1 MRIVLDTNVLISAL
15 LFGGNPREILDRVI
29 RGEAILCISEPILT
43 ELGNVLQ
50 RSKFGFPHIIVNQI
64 STELSAISEL
74 VLPIEK
80 IQEITADEADNYI
93 LECAVEAHADY
104 IVSGDSHLL
113 ELKKCRSIQ
122 VVSPQQ
128 FLALHKK

>member
-29 RGEAILCISEPILT
+29 RGEVILCLSEPILT

-50 RSKFGFPHIIVNQI
+50 RSKFGFPHTIVSQI
-64 STELSAISEL
+64 VTELSAISEL
-74 VLPIEK
+74 VLLAKK
-80 IQEITADEADNYI
+80 IQEIKADEADNHV
-93 LECAVEAHADY
+93 LECAVEANADH

-113 ELKKCRSIQ
+113 ELKKYRSMQ

>member
-29 RGEAILCISEPILT
+29 RGEVILYLSEPILT

-50 RSKFGFPHIIVNQI
+50 RSKCGFPHTIVSQI
-64 STELSAISEL
+64 VTELSAISEL
-74 VLPIEK
+74 VLPAEIT
-80 IQEITADEADNYI
+80 QEIKADEADNHV

-113 ELKKCRSIQ
+113 ELKKYRSFQ

-128 FLALHKK
+128 FLVLNK

>member
-1 MRIVLDTNVLISAL
+1 VRIVLDTNVLISAL

-29 RGEAILCISEPILT
+29 RGEVILCLSESIMT

-50 RSKFGFPHIIVNQI
+50 RSKFGFPHTIVNQI
-64 STELSAISEL
+64 ATELSAISEL
-74 VLPIEK
+74 VMPIEK

-104 IVSGDSHLL
+104 IISGDSHLL
-113 ELKKCRSIQ
+113 ELKKFRSIQ

-128 FLALHKK
+128 FLVLHIK

>member
-15 LFGGNPREILDRVI
+15 LFGGNPREILDRVT
-29 RGEAILCISEPILT
+29 RGEVMLCLSEPILT

-50 RSKFGFPHIIVNQI
+50 RSKFGFPHTIVNQI
-64 STELSAISEL
+64 VTELSAISEL
-74 VLPIEK
+74 VLPAEK
-80 IQEITADEADNYI
+80 IQEIKADEADNHV
-93 LECAVEAHADY
+93 LGCAVEAHADY

-128 FLALHKK
+128 FLSLHKK